1 MTAYSTYFI
10 GLPLAHFGAGIADPG
25 WYFTTFSQ
33 KGRGKARQYTCQ
45 SLEEITRLPVGEL
58 FRRDAA
64 LAVWCTQYAAA
75 KGWPQDALRAWGF
88 EPQTQGAWGKRTKS
102 GEKWFF
108 GLGKILRS
116 CVEFYIIGTRDHPPV
131 RSKSVRNFI
140 EAPWRGE
147 SVKPDQLH
155 RDIEQLYDGPYVE
168 LFARYRMDGWVGWGD
183 QYES

>member
-1 MTAYSTYFI
+1 MTAYSTYFT

-88 EPQTQGAWGKRTKS
+88 EPQTQGAWGKRAKS
-102 GEKWFF
+102 
-108 GLGKILRS
+108 
-116 CVEFYIIGTRDHPPV
+116 
-131 RSKSVRNFI
+131 I